1 MNVYSTN
8 LANMEAMKKE
18 IVRLNGI
25 LGTRCMEDVKIA
37 SGKEDQPKRPLYKVG
52 RHPHIKDRLRHTKYG
67 KTNGRKVI
75 NGYECVQFM
84 SNDRVGIDR
93 PAQMATHKQPRAA
106 QPA

>member
-8 LANMEAMKKE
+8 LANMEGMRKE

-25 LGTRCMEDVKIA
+25 LGKRCMEDVKIA
-37 SGKEDQPKRPLYKVG
+37 SGKEDQPKRPLYKDG
-52 RHPHIKDRLRHTKYG
+52 RHPHIKERLGHTKGG

-84 SNDRVGIDR
+84 SNGRVGTDR
-93 PAQMATHKQPRAA
+93 PA
-106 QPA
+106 